1 MTPGRASRYTAAMAE
16 RGQGLDRRSMLVAGG
31 AAAAIWLAP
40 RAARA
45 AAPSWIPSA
54 RFQEELPGL
63 MRVAG
68 VPGLAI
74 AVVERG
80 ALAWTRGFGVK
91 NALTGDPVA
100 EDTLFEAA
108 SMTKPVFAY
117 LAMQLVDEGRLALDA
132 PLIGYR
138 RPDYLADDP
147 ALAKITVR
155 DVLRHTSG
163 LPNWAKGPLATVA
176 PPGKGYSYSGEAF
189 VWLQLAVETILK
201 KGLGAAMRDRL
212 FAPAGMKASSFGWD
226 ARIARA
232 AVYGH
237 GEPDAAGLPDQPTR
251 ALGDRLLPIARRWGR
266 PIEDWTYEDQVRAMR
281 EADPAARPAPHDL
294 LINAAGGLLTAASDY
309 ARFMALMMA
318 GRSRGAWEI
327 GEVSRRAMLA
337 TELEVRGPDYARGL
351 GWQVENSGGT
361 RLFEHSGSNYGIF
374 KTLGVGDAERGRAIV
389 VFTNAANG
397 SALAQRIVRE
407 AAGLELLKFLA

>member
-1 MTPGRASRYTAAMAE
+1 
-16 RGQGLDRRSMLVAGG
+16 
-31 AAAAIWLAP
+31 
-40 RAARA
+40 
-45 AAPSWIPSA
+45 
-54 RFQEELPGL
+54 
-63 MRVAG
+63 

-91 NALTGDPVA
+91 NALTGDPVT
-100 EDTLFEAA
+100 EGTLFEAA

-117 LAMQLVDEGRLALDA
+117 LAMRLVDEGRLALDA

-147 ALAKITVR
+147 ALAKVTVR

-163 LPNWAKGPLATVA
+163 LPNWANGPLATVA

-189 VWLQLAVETILK
+189 VWLQLAVETILG

-237 GEPDAAGLPDQPTR
+237 GELGEGAITLPDQPTR

-266 PIEDWTYEDQVRAMR
+266 PIEDWSYEDQVCAMR

-294 LINAAGGLLTAASDY
+294 LVNAAGGLLTTASDY

-318 GRSRGAWEI
+318 GRRRGAWEI
-327 GEVSRRAMLA
+327 GEASRQAMLA

-351 GWQVENSGGT
+351 GWQVENSGGA

-374 KTLGVGDAERGRAIV
+374 KTLGVGDAANGRAIV
-389 VFTNAANG
+389 VFTNASNG

-407 AAGLELLKFLA
+407 AAGLELLKFLV